1 MNLVSYLDNDALNK
15 PRTGA
20 GQVYALD
27 STTTTVKN
35 WLVAQYPNVFGPG
48 IGLLEGKYH
57 IIIDSTHVPVQH
69 TPRRIPVAIQ
79 EQLKNAL
86 EDLTKQGIVKPVT
99 EPTPWISSMVVITKK
114 NGILRICIDPKDLN
128 KAIRREHY
136 PLPTIEEVATRLH
149 GAKVF
154 TSLDVRSGF
163 WHIALDE
170 PSSFLTTF
178 HTPFGRYRWRR
189 MPFGICS
196 APEIFQRRMHELIE
210 GLSGVEVVADDF
222 VVVGRGETTD
232 DAMKDHDANLE
243 ALLQRCAEK
252 GIKLNPDKIKLK
264 MKEVPFI
271 GHIATSEGLCVDP
284 SKVAAIVEMPVPTN
298 TADVQR

>member
-1 MNLVSYLDNDALNK
+1 MASLGNNALNK

-20 GQVYALD
+20 GQVYILG

-35 WLVAQYPNVFGPG
+35 RLVAQYPNVFGPG

-57 IIIDSTHVPVQH
+57 IIDSTHVPVQH
-69 TPRRIPVAIQ
+69 TPRHIPVAIR
-79 EQLKNAL
+79 EQLKNKL

-114 NGILRICIDPKDLN
+114 NGTLRICIDPKDLN

-196 APEIFQRRMHELIE
+196 VMHELIE

-222 VVVGRGETTD
+222 V
-232 DAMKDHDANLE
+232 
-243 ALLQRCAEK
+243 
-252 GIKLNPDKIKLK
+252 
-264 MKEVPFI
+264 
-271 GHIATSEGLCVDP
+271 EGKPQMML
-284 SKVAAIVEMPVPTN
+284 
-298 TADVQR
+298 